1 MINKSAEKRERQN
14 AVRRMRN
21 RAAKSTMRK
30 AIKKFDVALEAGDM
44 ESASTALEL
53 SLKLLD
59 STASKGVIHS
69 RTADRKKSRL
79 HARFNKQ
86 SAQTA
91 VQA

>member
-1 MINKSAEKRERQN
+1 
-14 AVRRMRN
+14 MRN

-30 AIKKFDVALEAGDM
+30 AIKKFDIALESGDM
-44 ESASTALEL
+44 ESASAALNL

-79 HARFNKQ
+79 HARFNKLSDQ
-86 SAQTA
+86 AA

>member
-1 MINKSAEKRERQN
+1 MINRSAEKRERQN

-30 AIKKFDVALEAGDM
+30 AIKKFDIALESGDM
-44 ESASTALEL
+44 ESASAALNL

-79 HARFNKQ
+79 HARFNKLSDQ
-86 SAQTA
+86 AA

>member
-30 AIKKFDVALEAGDM
+30 AIKKFDAAVVAGVKEDASVALD
-44 ESASTALEL
+44 L

-79 HARFNKQ
+79 HARFNKMN
-86 SAQTA
+86 AQAA